1 MQIKNR
7 RAQEEMVGFAAII
20 ILVAVII
27 LIFLG
32 FSMRNTN
39 KEVVES
45 YEVESY
51 LEAVL
56 QYTTECEDYLDHLT
70 IKQVIFSCEQ
80 EEACQNGEDP
90 CEILESTL
98 GDISSAAWPYG
109 EERPIKGY
117 VLNITVEGRELES
130 IFQGNQTNNRK
141 ASSQSFVKSGNQIK
155 LFFEAYY

>member
-1 MQIKNR
+1 MRIKNK

-27 LIFLG
+27 LVFLG

-56 QYTTECEDYLDHLT
+56 QYTTECEDYLNHLT
-70 IKQVIFSCEQ
+70 IKQLIFSCEQ
-80 EEACQNGEDP
+80 GDVCQNGGDP

-98 GDISSAAWPYG
+98 IEISSAAWPYG

-117 VLNITVEGRELES
+117 LFNITVEGRELES
-130 IFQGNQTNNRK
+130 IFQGEETNTRK
-141 ASSQSFVKSGNQIK
+141 ASSQNFIKSGNQIK
-155 LFFEAYY
+155 LFFEAYF